1 MSAFTRDAQR
11 SYIPALVTECAR
23 ELADANLVE
32 HGRSLLL
39 AMVSREKEFKGMLMH
54 VVANQTKLFEDLLGA
69 EWVRDYL
76 NTNVRKRSHDY
87 TYTLDIAQGWFNLRE
102 FEMANKAINRIVDK
116 RPRPGSVDDW
126 THAVLQSPASSA
138 LRRSGGSFPTVRC
151 RDRPSPRRKSRYL
164 WLLQPLF
171 AIHFSPG
178 TAAALRAVSWAKGAW
193 RGLM

>member
-126 THAVLQSPASSA
+126 THAVLQSARLLLLFGDQEGA
-138 LRRSGGSFPTVRC
+138 F
-151 RDRPSPRRKSRYL
+151 RPY
-164 WLLQPLF
+164 
-171 AIHFSPG
+171 
-178 TAAALRAVSWAKGAW
+178 AAAIGRHLAGNLGTFGSSSLYSQFISLLVRQPHFV
-193 RGLM
+193 L